1 MVGYVGQD
9 ALSAVSL
16 ANQVMFVLQLVYAG
30 ISSGSTMLAAQ
41 YWGKKDP
48 ATIEKIT
55 GIALRFSC
63 GISAVFA
70 LGACGFPGLLMKIF
84 TNDPGLIRIGS
95 GYHLQVRCLEAL
107 LFYCPSR

>member
-1 MVGYVGQD
+1 
-9 ALSAVSL
+9 
-16 ANQVMFVLQLVYAG
+16 
-30 ISSGSTMLAAQ
+30 MLAAQ

-48 ATIEKIT
+48 ATIEKIM

-84 TNDPGLIRIGS
+84 TNDLGLIRIGS
-95 GYHLQVRCLEAL
+95 GYHLQVWCLEAL